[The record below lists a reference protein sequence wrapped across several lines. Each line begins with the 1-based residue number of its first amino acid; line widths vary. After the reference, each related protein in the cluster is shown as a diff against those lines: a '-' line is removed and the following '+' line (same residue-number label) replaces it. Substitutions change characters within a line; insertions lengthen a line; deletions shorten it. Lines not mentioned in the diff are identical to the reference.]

1 MDFFAH
7 QDHARRR
14 TGRLV
19 LYFAMAIVSIVIVL
33 YIVAMILFNWSEVSA
48 SSNQGGAGNSVVVV
62 EYWNWTI
69 FLGILGLCTLIIG
82 GGSLYRILHLASGG
96 SVVAE
101 SLGGKLLDYEH
112 AGPDERRLLN
122 VIEEMAIASGVPV
135 PPVYLIEDDTINA
148 FAAGYRPTD
157 AVIGVTRGCVEG
169 LSRDQ
174 LQGVMAHEFSH
185 IFNGDMRLNIRLV
198 GVIHGLL
205 VMGVIGYYVLRTAG
219 LSSGGRSSSNNKG
232 NGAAFFLIFGL
243 AMMAVGFIG
252 TFFGRLIQ
260 AAVSRQREFLAD
272 ASAVQYTRNP
282 DGIGGALRAIGGIKK
297 KTSMPHTASEYNHM
311 FFAQALD
318 SVFASHPPLA
328 DRISRIEGVP
338 VSEVG
343 EAPASQ
349 ASRIASAAGA
359 SGFAGEVST
368 SAVHAAVESIGV
380 VNPESIKAVG
390 HVISTLPDSIKA
402 ATHDPWGARLV
413 ILGLLLPPGGTD
425 ASRELTSLEASLDE
439 QHLKML
445 RNLHATIR
453 NLHPSQRLPLIDMA
467 IPALSRM
474 SQPQYDEFMGIV
486 TSVIRSD
493 GQVSL
498 FEWCIHTTLERH
510 LGERFQADS
519 KHPPR
524 NRRLSKSI
532 DDANLVLAIVAR
544 LGSDDAGSA
553 MPGWKA
559 GIERL
564 GSSNLRM
571 PEESQCSLRNLRTAL
586 NRLQRIRFQDRR
598 VLLEACEATIDH
610 DGKTTIEEAELLR
623 AIADSL
629 GCPMPPV
636 IPDAA

>member
-7 QDHARRR
+7 QEQARKR

-19 LYFAMAIVSIVIVL
+19 AYFAMAIVL
-33 YIVAMILFNWSEVSA
+33 IVATLYVVGMILFNMAEA
-48 SSNQGGAGNSVVVV
+48 SSNSSQTGTGPVDVV
-62 EYWNWTI
+62 YWNWPV
-69 FLGILGLCTLIIG
+69 FLGVLGLCVLIIG
-82 GGSLYRILHLASGG
+82 GGSLYRIIHLSAGG

-101 SLGGKLLDYEH
+101 SLGGTLLDYDR
-112 AGPDERRLLN
+112 AKPGERRLLN

-157 AVIGVTRGCVEG
+157 AVIGVTRGCVER
-169 LSRDQ
+169 LDRDQ

-205 VMGVIGYYVLRTAG
+205 IMGVIGFYVFRTAG
-219 LSSGGRSSSNNKG
+219 IASAGRRSSNNKG
-232 NGAAFFLIFGL
+232 NGAAFIIIFGL

-272 ASAVQYTRNP
+272 ASAVQFTRNP
-282 DGIGGALRAIGGIKK
+282 EGISGALRVIGGIDK

-338 VSEVG
+338 IPQVG
-343 EAPASQ
+343 EAQ
-349 ASRIASAAGA
+349 ASEASRTAAAGA
-359 SGFAGEVST
+359 SGFAGSVTT
-368 SAVHAAVESIGV
+368 SAVHAAVENIGTV
-380 VNPESIKAVG
+380 DPDTIRAVG
-390 HVISTLPDSIKA
+390 RVIDTLPDPIRDAS
-402 ATHDPWGARLV
+402 HDPWGARLV
-413 ILGLLLPPGGTD
+413 ILALLLPIEVGD
-425 ASRELTSLEASLDE
+425 MSRQLSAIDSMLDD

-445 RNLHATIR
+445 RTLHETIR
-453 NLHPSQRLPLIDMA
+453 NLHPSQRFPLIDMA

-474 SQPQYDEFMGIV
+474 SRAQYDEFMGIV
-486 TSVIRSD
+486 TRVIRSD
-493 GQVSL
+493 GEVSL
-498 FEWCIHTTLERH
+498 FEWCMHTTLERH
-510 LGERFQADS
+510 LGERFKPDS

-524 NRRLSKSI
+524 NQRRSRLVREAS
-532 DDANLVLAIVAR
+532 LVLAIVAR
-544 LGSDDAGSA
+544 LGSDDPSDA

-559 GIERL
+559 GVAKL
-564 GSSNLRM
+564 GSSNLSM
-571 PEESQCSLRNLRTAL
+571 PGEAECTLRNLRTAL
-586 NRLQRIRFQDRR
+586 AKLECTRFQDRK
-598 VLLEACEATIDH
+598 LMLEACEATIDH
-610 DGKTTIEEAELLR
+610 DGRTTIEEAELLR

-629 GCPMPPV
+629 GCPMPPI
-636 IPDAA
+636 IPDAD

>member
-19 LYFAMAIVSIVIVL
+19 FYFAMAIVLIVAVL
-33 YIVAMILFNWSEVSA
+33 YVVAMILFNWAEASS
-48 SSNQGGAGNSVVVV
+48 SSNQAGTGSGPITVA
-62 EYWNWTI
+62 YWNWPV
-69 FLGILGLCTLIIG
+69 FLGILGLSILIIG

-101 SLGGKLLDYEH
+101 SLGGKLLDHDH

-157 AVIGVTRGCVEG
+157 AVIGVTRGCVER

-205 VMGVIGYYVLRTAG
+205 IMGVIGYYVFRTAG
-219 LSSGGRSSSNNKG
+219 FASTGRSSSNNKG
-232 NGAAFFLIFGL
+232 NGAVFIIIFGL

-343 EAPASQ
+343 EAPAAQ
-349 ASRIASAAGA
+349 ASRIAAEAGV
-359 SGFAGEVST
+359 SGIAGDVST
-368 SAVHAAVESIGV
+368 SAVHAAVEHIGV
-380 VNPESIKAVG
+380 VNPEAIQAVG

-413 ILGLLLPPGGTD
+413 ILALLLPAEGTD
-425 ASRELTSLEASLDE
+425 AARELASLNSSLDE
-439 QHLKML
+439 QHMVML
-445 RNLHATIR
+445 RNLHGTIR

-474 SQPQYDEFMGIV
+474 SQSQYDEFMGIV
-486 TSVIRSD
+486 TGLIRSD

-498 FEWCIHTTLERH
+498 FEWCMHTTLERH
-510 LGERFQADS
+510 LGERFQPDS
-519 KHPPR
+519 KHQPR
-524 NRRLSKSI
+524 NRRLARSI

-544 LGSDDAGSA
+544 LGSQDATEA
-553 MPGWKA
+553 MLGWKA
-559 GIERL
+559 GIGRL
-564 GSSNLRM
+564 GASNLQM
-571 PEESQCSLRNLRTAL
+571 PAESQCTLRTLRASL
-586 NRLQRIRFQDRR
+586 NSLQRIRFQDRK

-610 DGKTTIEEAELLR
+610 DGRTTIEEAELLR

-629 GCPMPPV
+629 GCPMPPI

>member
-7 QDHARRR
+7 QEQARKR

-19 LYFAMAIVSIVIVL
+19 GYFALAIVL
-33 YIVAMILFNWSEVSA
+33 IVAMLYVVGMILFNMAEA
-48 SSNQGGAGNSVVVV
+48 NSNSGQTGARSVDVV
-62 EYWNWTI
+62 YWNWPV
-69 FLGILGLCTLIIG
+69 FLGVLGLCVLIIG
-82 GGSLYRILHLASGG
+82 GGSLYRILHLSAGG

-101 SLGGKLLDYEH
+101 SLGGTLLDYDR

-157 AVIGVTRGCVEG
+157 AVIGVTRGCVER
-169 LSRDQ
+169 LDRDQ

-205 VMGVIGYYVLRTAG
+205 ILGVIGLYVCRTASI
-219 LSSGGRSSSNNKG
+219 SSMGRRSSNNKG
-232 NGAAFFLIFGL
+232 NGAAFIIIFGL

-282 DGIGGALRAIGGIKK
+282 DGIAGALRVIGGIDK
-297 KTSMPHTASEYNHM
+297 KTSMPHTASEFNHM

-328 DRISRIEGVP
+328 DRISRIEGAH
-338 VSEVG
+338 VSQVG
-343 EAPASQ
+343 EAPATE
-349 ASRIASAAGA
+349 AARAAAAGA
-359 SGFAGEVST
+359 SSFAGSVST
-368 SAVHAAVESIGV
+368 SAVHAAVEDIGT
-380 VNPESIKAVG
+380 VNPDTIRAVG
-390 HVISTLPDSIKA
+390 HVIDTMPDSIKA
-402 ATHDPWGARLV
+402 ASHDPWGARLV
-413 ILGLLLPPGGTD
+413 ILALLLADDGTEK
-425 ASRELTSLEASLDE
+425 SRQLSAIDSMLDE

-445 RNLHATIR
+445 RNLHGTIR

-474 SQPQYDEFMGIV
+474 SRSQYDEFMGIV
-486 TSVIRSD
+486 TRVIRSD
-493 GQVSL
+493 GQISL

-510 LGERFQADS
+510 LGQRFDPDS
-519 KHPPR
+519 KSPPR
-524 NRRLSKSI
+524 NRRLSRFI
-532 DDANLVLAIVAR
+532 EDASLVLAIVAR
-544 LGSDDAGSA
+544 LGSEDPSDA
-553 MPGWKA
+553 MPSWKA
-559 GIERL
+559 GVEKL
-564 GSSNLRM
+564 GSFNLKV
-571 PEESQCSLRNLRTAL
+571 PDESRCTLRNLRGSL
-586 NRLQRIRFQDRR
+586 SKLECIRFQDRK
-598 VLLEACEATIDH
+598 LLLDACEATIDH
-610 DGKTTIEEAELLR
+610 DGRTTIEEAELLR

-629 GCPMPPV
+629 GCPMPPI
-636 IPDAA
+636 IPDAD

>member
-19 LYFAMAIVSIVIVL
+19 LYFAMAIVLIVAVL
-33 YIVAMILFNWSEVSA
+33 YIVAMILFNWAEASA
-48 SSNQGGAGNSVVVV
+48 SSNQGSTVSSAVVIQ
-62 EYWNWTI
+62 YWNWPV
-69 FLGILGLCTLIIG
+69 FLGILGLCILIIG

-101 SLGGKLLDYEH
+101 SLGGKLLDH
-112 AGPDERRLLN
+112 DQAGPDERRILN

-157 AVIGVTRGCVEG
+157 AVIGVTRGCVKG

-205 VMGVIGYYVLRTAG
+205 VMGVIGYFVFRTAG
-219 LSSGGRSSSNNKG
+219 ISSAGRSSSNNKG
-232 NGAAFFLIFGL
+232 NGAVFIIIFGL

-282 DGIGGALRAIGGIKK
+282 EGIGGALRAIGGIKK

-343 EAPASQ
+343 EAPATQ
-349 ASRIASAAGA
+349 ASRIASAGA
-359 SGFAGEVST
+359 SGFAGDVSS
-368 SAVHAAVESIGV
+368 SAVHAAVENIGAV
-380 VNPESIKAVG
+380 DPEVIKAVG
-390 HVISTLPDSIKA
+390 HVISTLPDSVKA
-402 ATHDPWGARLV
+402 ASHDPWGARLV
-413 ILGLLLPPGGTD
+413 ILALLLPVGGTD
-425 ASRELTSLEASLDE
+425 ASRELSALESSLDE
-439 QHLKML
+439 QHLAML
-445 RNLHATIR
+445 RSLHGTIR

-474 SQPQYDEFMGIV
+474 SREQYDEFMGIV
-486 TSVIRSD
+486 LGVIRSD

-510 LGERFQADS
+510 LGERFKPDS

-532 DDANLVLAIVAR
+532 DDANLVLAIIAR
-544 LGSDDAGSA
+544 LGSDDATAA
-553 MPGWKA
+553 MQGWKA
-559 GIERL
+559 GVTRL
-564 GSSNLRM
+564 GAPDARM
-571 PEESQCSLRNLRTAL
+571 PEEDQCTLRNLRTSL
-586 NRLQRIRFQDRR
+586 DSLQRIRFQDRR

-610 DGKTTIEEAELLR
+610 DGRTTIEEAELLR

-629 GCPMPPV
+629 GCPMPPI